1 MNDKQKKALIVWGG
15 WEGHTP
21 LQSADLVRDM
31 LDGHGF
37 AVTVDNSTES
47 FADPDLGAND
57 LIVPMI
63 TMSRIEK
70 EELTNLLA
78 AVRAGS
84 GIAGFHG
91 LMCDSF
97 RNEPDYQFMT
107 GGQWVAHP
115 GNIIDYT
122 VNVIRPDDPIMA
134 GIGDFPYRSEQYYM
148 HVDPSNEVLA
158 TTIFDGRL
166 FDEIDGVV
174 MPVVWKRRFGAGRVF
189 YSALGHVADEF
200 DVPQMRT
207 IFERGA
213 LWAAR

>member
-1 MNDKQKKALIVWGG
+1 MTEKKALIVWAG

-21 LQSADLVRDM
+21 ERSAEIVREMLVNN
-31 LDGHGF
+31 GF
-37 AVTVDNSTES
+37 TVAVDNSTES
-47 FADPDLGAND
+47 FADPDLGSND
-57 LIVPMI
+57 LIVPVI

-70 EELTNLLA
+70 EELTNLIA

-84 GIAGFHG
+84 GLAGFHG

-97 RNEPDYQFMT
+97 RNDPDYQFMT

-122 VNVIRPDDPIMA
+122 VNVTRPDDPVMA
-134 GIGDFPYRSEQYYM
+134 GIADFPYRSEQYYM

-158 TTIFDGRL
+158 TTTFDGRL

-174 MPVVWKRRFGAGRVF
+174 MPVVWKRRFGKGRVF
-189 YSALGHVADEF
+189 YSSLGHVADEF
-200 DVPQMRT
+200 QVPQRRT